1 MEMRKSKG
9 KFIVLEGGDGTGK
22 NTQIDLLKERFGSK
36 EFLYTEEPGGSRLG
50 NKIRAWVT
58 EQEEQSMCIE
68 AELLLFSAS
77 RAQHVHETI
86 APALKLGV
94 NVVCSRFSLSTI
106 AYQLYGREQL
116 HRLEAFYHIDQFAVG
131 NTKPNLYILLDA
143 DPQVGRV
150 RQDTLG
156 FEKDRIENEAFAF
169 HKRVREGYLAA
180 LPPAPYG
187 IRVDADCLPE
197 KVHRDIAMIV
207 HNCVSER
214 EPVFHHHTA
223 GPVVRGADDSV
234 VQGFPIDSTVKEPL
248 W

>member
-1 MEMRKSKG
+1 MRKSKG

-22 NTQIDLLKERFGSK
+22 NTQIDLLKDHFGTK

-50 NKIRAWVT
+50 NKIREWVT
-58 EQEEQSMCIE
+58 LHEENPMCME

-77 RAQHVHETI
+77 RAQHVHEKI
-86 APALKLGV
+86 APALLLGI
-94 NVVCSRFSLSTI
+94 NVICSRFSLSTI

-116 HRLEAFYHIDQFAVG
+116 SYLEAFFHIDQFAVG
-131 NTKPNLYILLDA
+131 KTKPNLYILLDA

-169 HKRVREGYLAA
+169 HERVRAGYLAA

-187 IRVDADCLPE
+187 VSVDADRPRQRISTDLITI
-197 KVHRDIAMIV
+197 IASCIT
-207 HNCVSER
+207 NSET
-214 EPVFHHHTA
+214 PTFHHHTQDA
-223 GPVVRGADDSV
+223 IVRGFSLDSNLKDPV
-234 VQGFPIDSTVKEPL
+234 

>member
-22 NTQIDLLKERFGSK
+22 NTQIELLKERFGSK

-58 EQEEQSMCIE
+58 EQDEETMCIE

-77 RAQHVHETI
+77 RAQHVHEKI
-86 APALKLGV
+86 APALALGI
-94 NVVCSRFSLSTI
+94 NVICSRFSLSTI

-116 HRLEAFYHIDQFAVG
+116 YRLEAFYHIDQFAVG

-143 DPQVGRV
+143 DPEVGRA

-156 FEKDRIENEAFAF
+156 FVKDRIENEAFEF

-180 LPPAPYG
+180 LPPLPYG
-187 IRVDADCLPE
+187 IRVDANRPVE
-197 KVHRDIAMIV
+197 KVQRDLAMIV
-207 HNCVSER
+207 HNCLSER
-214 EPVFHHHTA
+214 QPKFHHHVTD
-223 GPVVRGADDSV
+223 PVTH
-234 VQGFPIDSTVKEPL
+234 GFPVDSTIKESV